1 MKRQIKRRRLL
12 IAACNTTAMLFSG
25 LIYAWAI
32 FVAPLESEFGW
43 TRADTSLTF
52 TLSLVF
58 STLAASVASILAKR
72 IPSQRIVLGS
82 SMVVGLSMLAVS
94 RVTVLWQLY
103 LLYGIICAS
112 AIGFVYNL
120 TLGTIMP
127 WFRDCP
133 SLISGVLL
141 MAFGMGGMVLGS
153 LASIIIQAFGW
164 RTAFAVLGI
173 IGFLVLATCAFFIR
187 APNSAEEEQLGFSTA
202 NTKDIAIS
210 HSPKEMVSTPFFK
223 RYILWY
229 IPIIAVGL
237 TIANHSA
244 PIAQTMGVTVAT
256 SAVFS
261 GVVSVCNGAGRIIFG
276 AVLDCKGT
284 GFTTLVVNGL
294 TIFWCLLLLL
304 SVLMASPML
313 LLLTFVIGGLS
324 YGAGPVLAMG
334 LIKGFFGTR
343 DYAINIGIANL
354 TIIAGS
360 VVGPYVGGLI
370 YQQHGYT
377 AVAIMLV
384 IFSLVTM
391 FFCKR
396 IITPKPD
403 DLIISKIK

>member
-1 MKRQIKRRRLL
+1 MKRQIKQKRLL

-32 FVAPLESEFGW
+32 FVAPLEAEFGW

-58 STLAASVASILAKR
+58 STLSASVASMVAKKT
-72 IPSQRIVLGS
+72 PSQRIVLCS
-82 SMVVGLSMLAVS
+82 SLVVGLSMLAVS
-94 RVTVLWQLY
+94 RITVLWQLY
-103 LLYGIICAS
+103 LLYGIICAA

-153 LASIIIQAFGW
+153 LASVIIQRFGW
-164 RTAFAVLGI
+164 RTAFVVLGV

-187 APNSAEEEQLGFSTA
+187 VPNAQEEQQLGFSTA
-202 NTKDIAIS
+202 VTGDIIIS
-210 HSPKEMVSTPFFK
+210 HTPKEMISTPFFR
-223 RYILWY
+223 RYVIWY
-229 IPIIAVGL
+229 IPIIAAGL

-244 PIAQTMGVTVAT
+244 PIAQTMGITVAA

-261 GVVSVCNGAGRIIFG
+261 GVVSLCNGAGRVIFG
-276 AVLDCKGT
+276 AVLDRKGT
-284 GFTTLVVNGL
+284 GFTTAVVNGL
-294 TIFWCLLLLL
+294 TICWCLLLLL
-304 SVLMASPML
+304 AVLLASPTL
-313 LLLTFVIGGLS
+313 LLLAFITGGLA

-334 LIKGFFGTR
+334 LIKGVFGTR
-343 DYAINIGIANL
+343 DYAVNIGIANL

-360 VVGPYVGGLI
+360 VVGPYAGGLI
-370 YQQHGYT
+370 YQQCGYP
-377 AVAIMLV
+377 AVAILLV
-384 IFSLVTM
+384 VFSLITM
-391 FFCKR
+391 VFCKR
-396 IITPKPD
+396 IIAPKPD
-403 DLIISKIK
+403 DLTVR